1 MTFVKI
7 DSKKS
12 EVTAIRRY
20 ALLKSYVRDR
30 DRSEKLNEFKIHEQ
44 ITPTTSS
51 SPPPRNKVVGGGS
64 ISTDDASTSGN
75 KKKGKKQYALSDV
88 ASVPSSSE
96 KRRKK
101 VKTSGASR
109 RHNDTLGGGGGGPA
123 FPAATLP
130 PPAASSHSVDVATKK
145 RTIQQKTREGKKSPQ
160 NVAVENKR
168 HLYTTLQPKFLSSS
182 SSSNASPR
190 GTRRRRRENRGSG
203 LVQFLP
209 GDVKSL
215 RKQLGYLIAEYK
227 AGNRSLK
234 NKIAAI
240 LKNLHDRKVMT
251 KREYDTEINSIFG

>member
-75 KKKGKKQYALSDV
+75 KKKGKKYALSDV

-109 RHNDTLGGGGGGPA
+109 RHNDTLGGGGGGGPA
-123 FPAATLP
+123 LPAATLP

-145 RTIQQKTREGKKSPQ
+145 RTIQQKTKEGKKSPQ
-160 NVAVENKR
+160 NVTVENKR
-168 HLYTTLQPKFLSSS
+168 HLYTTLQPKFLGSSS

-190 GTRRRRRENRGSG
+190 GTRRRR
-203 LVQFLP
+203 
-209 GDVKSL
+209 
-215 RKQLGYLIAEYK
+215 
-227 AGNRSLK
+227 
-234 NKIAAI
+234 
-240 LKNLHDRKVMT
+240 
-251 KREYDTEINSIFG
+251 